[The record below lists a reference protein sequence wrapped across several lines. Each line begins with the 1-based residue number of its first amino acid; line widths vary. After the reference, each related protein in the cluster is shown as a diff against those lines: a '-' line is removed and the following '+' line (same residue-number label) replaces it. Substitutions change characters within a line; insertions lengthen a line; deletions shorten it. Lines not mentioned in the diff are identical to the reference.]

1 MQFARILGYIAMTR
15 LYNDPSYFTEEA
27 RLGLVAA
34 NRDKLMAVPGGVVRS
49 TRSEPGA
56 VAVVIG
62 GGGGHYPTFA
72 GLVGQGLAHGAVM
85 GNLFCS
91 PSSQQ
96 VYSVAKAAD
105 NGGGVLLSFGNY
117 AGDVLHFGEARER
130 LIAEGIPCEIVLVT
144 DDVAS
149 APLEEFDK
157 RRGIAGDL
165 TVFKAASAASE
176 QGLSLEAVVSVAKEA
191 NRCTRSFGVAFAG
204 CTLPGAADSL
214 FYVPEGR
221 MAIGLGIHGEPGISE
236 EGIPSADRL
245 AEILVK
251 RLLEEVP
258 EGISINGAHVAPIL
272 NGLGTIKYEEL
283 FVVYRKVDELLQD
296 AGLVIV
302 DPDVGELVTSLDM
315 AGVSLT
321 LFWLDKDMQALWTA
335 AADAPGYR
343 KGSVKPAE
351 ALDPAEVEVV
361 VQEEI
366 PQASEASRTL
376 ARGVVNAL
384 EVLASTVNEHCEM
397 LGKIDAVAGDGD
409 HGIGMQRGS
418 KAALEAALDALN
430 EGAGAETVLQWA
442 GQRWSDKAGGTSGA
456 LWRVILKA
464 IGESLGNDL
473 PLSSRR
479 LAAGVLDA
487 RQQVMA
493 FGKATVGDKTMVDVL
508 VPFSE
513 VLSHEAEA
521 GKEVVPCW
529 EVAAVKASESAEATA
544 NLLPK
549 IGRAR
554 PLAEKSLGTPDAGSV
569 SLSLIIQALIPL
581 LKKCQLS

>member
-1 MQFARILGYIAMTR
+1 MTR
-15 LYNDPSYFTEEA
+15 LCNDPSDFPEEA

-49 TRSEPGA
+49 TRSEPGT

-62 GGGGHYPTFA
+62 GGSGHYPTFA

-96 VYSVAKAAD
+96 VYSVAKAAH

-149 APLEEFDK
+149 APLEEIDK

-165 TVFKAASAASE
+165 TVFKAAAAAAE
-176 QGLSLEAVVSVAKEA
+176 NGLSLEEVVVVAKEA
-191 NRCTRSFGVAFAG
+191 NRCTRSFGVAFEG
-204 CTLPGAADSL
+204 CTLPGADDSL
-214 FYVPEGR
+214 FHVPEGR

-236 EGIPSADRL
+236 ADVPTADEL
-245 AEILVK
+245 AEMLVN
-251 RLLEEVP
+251 RLLQEVP
-258 EGISINGAHVAPIL
+258 EGIAVSGARVAVVL
-272 NGLGTIKYEEL
+272 NGLGTVKYEEL
-283 FVVYRKVDELLQD
+283 FVIYRKVDELLQSV
-296 AGLVIV
+296 GIHIV
-302 DPDVGELVTSLDM
+302 EPDVGELVTSLDM

-321 LFWLDKDMQALWTA
+321 FFWLDQQMEPLWTA

-361 VQEEI
+361 VQDTI
-366 PQASEASRTL
+366 PEASESSRKL
-376 ARGVVNAL
+376 ARGVIESL
-384 EVLASTVNEHCEM
+384 EVLANTVNSHCDL
-397 LGKIDAVAGDGD
+397 LGQIDAVAGDGD

-418 KAALEAALDALN
+418 KAALEGAN
-430 EGAGAETVLQWA
+430 EAFNKGAGAQTVLQWA

-456 LWRVILKA
+456 IWRVILKA
-464 IGESLGNDL
+464 MGESLGNDR
-473 PLSSRR
+473 PLSGQR
-479 LAAGVLDA
+479 LAAGVISA
-487 RQQVMA
+487 RDQVMA
-493 FGKATVGDKTMVDVL
+493 FGKAELGDKTLVDVL
-508 VPFSE
+508 VPFADA
-513 VLSHEAEA
+513 LS
-521 GKEVVPCW
+521 KEVEKSGGLVACW
-529 EVAAVKASESAEATA
+529 EVAARAASKAADETA
-544 NLLPK
+544 KLLPRV
-549 IGRAR
+549 GRAR
-554 PLAEKSLGTPDAGSV
+554 PLAEKSLGTRDAGAV
-569 SLSLIIQALIPL
+569 SLALIIQALIPV
-581 LKKCQLS
+581 LKKCEPS

>member
-1 MQFARILGYIAMTR
+1 MTR
-15 LYNDPSYFTEEA
+15 LFNDPSNFPEEA

-49 TRSEPGA
+49 TRSEPGT

-62 GGGGHYPTFA
+62 GGSGHYPTFA

-96 VYSVAKAAD
+96 VYSVAKAAH

-149 APLEEFDK
+149 APLEEIDK

-165 TVFKAASAASE
+165 TVFKAAAAAAE
-176 QGLSLEAVVSVAKEA
+176 NGLSLEEVVVVAKEA
-191 NRCTRSFGVAFAG
+191 NRCTRSFGVAFEG
-204 CTLPGAADSL
+204 CTLPGADDSL
-214 FYVPEGR
+214 FHVPEGR

-236 EGIPSADRL
+236 ADVPTADEL
-245 AEILVK
+245 AEMLVN
-251 RLLEEVP
+251 RLLQEVP
-258 EGISINGAHVAPIL
+258 EGIAVSGARVAVVL
-272 NGLGTIKYEEL
+272 NGLGTVKYEEL
-283 FVVYRKVDELLQD
+283 FVIYRKVDELLQSV
-296 AGLVIV
+296 GIHIV
-302 DPDVGELVTSLDM
+302 EPDVGELVTSLDM

-321 LFWLDKDMQALWTA
+321 FFWLDQQMEPLWTA

-361 VQEEI
+361 VQDAI
-366 PQASEASRTL
+366 PEASESSRKL
-376 ARGVVNAL
+376 ARGVIESL
-384 EVLASTVNEHCEM
+384 EVLANTVNRNCDL
-397 LGKIDAVAGDGD
+397 LGQIDAVAGDGD

-418 KAALEAALDALN
+418 KAALEGAN
-430 EGAGAETVLQWA
+430 EAFNKGAGAQTVLQWA

-456 LWRVILKA
+456 IWRVILKSM
-464 IGESLGNDL
+464 GESLGNDR
-473 PLSSRR
+473 PLSGQR
-479 LAAGVLDA
+479 LAAGVINA
-487 RQQVMA
+487 RGQVMA
-493 FGKATVGDKTMVDVL
+493 FGKAELGDKTLVDVL
-508 VPFSE
+508 APFADALSRE
-513 VLSHEAEA
+513 VEKGGELVA
-521 GKEVVPCW
+521 CW
-529 EVAAVKASESAEATA
+529 EVAALTASKAADETA
-544 NLLPK
+544 KLLPRV
-549 IGRAR
+549 GRAR
-554 PLAEKSLGTPDAGSV
+554 PLAEKSLGTRDAGAV
-569 SLSLIIQALIPL
+569 SLALIIQALIPV
-581 LKKCQLS
+581 LKKCEPS

>member
-1 MQFARILGYIAMTR
+1 MTR
-15 LYNDPSYFTEEA
+15 LFNDPSDFPEEA

-49 TRSEPGA
+49 TRTKPGT

-62 GGGGHYPTFA
+62 GGSGHYPTFA

-96 VYSVAKAAD
+96 VYSVAKAAN

-165 TVFKAASAASE
+165 TVFKAAAAAAE
-176 QGLSLEAVVSVAKEA
+176 QGLDLESVVEVAKEA
-191 NRCTRSFGVAFAG
+191 NRCTRSFGVAFEG

-214 FYVPEGR
+214 FHVPEGR

-236 EGIPSADRL
+236 ADIPTADGL
-245 AEILVK
+245 AEVLVN

-258 EGISINGAHVAPIL
+258 EGVSIQGARVAPIL
-272 NGLGTIKYEEL
+272 NGLGTVKYEEL
-283 FVVYRKVDELLQD
+283 FVIYRKVDELLQSV
-296 AGLVIV
+296 GVTIV
-302 DPDVGELVTSLDM
+302 EPDVGELVTSLDM

-321 LFWLDKDMQALWTA
+321 LFWLDGDMEPLWTA

-343 KGSVKPAE
+343 KGSVEPAQ

-361 VQEEI
+361 AQDEI
-366 PQASEASRTL
+366 PKASDSSRKL
-376 ARGVVNAL
+376 AQGVVEAL
-384 EVLASTVNEHCEM
+384 AVLAKTVDENCDL
-397 LGKIDAVAGDGD
+397 LGQIDAVAGDGD

-418 KAALEAALDALN
+418 KAALEAAHEALDG
-430 EGAGAETVLQWA
+430 GAGAETVLQWA

-456 LWRVILKA
+456 IWRVILKT
-464 IGESLGNDL
+464 IGESLGNEKL
-473 PLSSRR
+473 LSSQRI
-479 LAAGVLDA
+479 AAGVMGA

-493 FGKATVGDKTMVDVL
+493 FGKAELGDKTLVDVL
-508 VPFSE
+508 VPFADA
-513 VLSHEAEA
+513 LSSEAEK
-521 GKEVVPCW
+521 GKDVVACW
-529 EVAAVKASESAEATA
+529 EVAAMVANEAADATA
-544 NLLPK
+544 KLLPRV
-549 IGRAR
+549 GRAR

-569 SLSLIIQALIPL
+569 SLSLIIQALIPV
-581 LKKCQLS
+581 LKKCETS

>member
-1 MQFARILGYIAMTR
+1 MTR
-15 LYNDPSYFTEEA
+15 LFNDPSNFPEEA

-34 NRDKLMAVPGGVVRS
+34 NRDKLMAVPGGVIRS
-49 TRSEPGA
+49 TRSKPGT

-62 GGGGHYPTFA
+62 GGSGHYPTFA

-96 VYSVAKAAD
+96 VYSVAKAAN
-105 NGGGVLLSFGNY
+105 NGAGVLLSFGNY

-165 TVFKAASAASE
+165 TVFKAAAAAAE
-176 QGLSLEAVVSVAKEA
+176 NGLSLGDVVQVAKEA
-191 NRCTRSFGVAFAG
+191 NRCTRSFGVAFEG

-214 FYVPEGR
+214 FHVPEGR

-236 EGIPSADRL
+236 TDIPTADGL
-245 AEILVK
+245 AEVLVT
-251 RLLEEVP
+251 RLLAEVP
-258 EGISINGAHVAPIL
+258 EGIAIKGARVAPIL
-272 NGLGTIKYEEL
+272 NGLGTVKYEEL
-283 FVVYRKVDELLQD
+283 FVIYRKVDELLQR
-296 AGLVIV
+296 AGVTIV
-302 DPDVGELVTSLDM
+302 EPDVGELVTSLDM

-321 LFWLDKDMQALWTA
+321 LFWLDNDMEPLWTA
-335 AADAPGYR
+335 AADAAGYR
-343 KGSVKPAE
+343 KGSIEPAQ

-361 VQEEI
+361 VQDEI
-366 PQASEASRTL
+366 PEASNASRKL
-376 ARGVVNAL
+376 AQGVVEAL
-384 EVLASTVNEHCEM
+384 AMLYKTVDENCDL
-397 LGKIDAVAGDGD
+397 LGQIDAVAGDGD

-418 KAALEAALDALN
+418 RAALEAANQALDG
-430 EGAGAETVLQWA
+430 GAGAETVLQWA

-456 LWRVILKA
+456 IWRVILKA
-464 IGESLGNDL
+464 IGESLGNER
-473 PLSSRR
+473 PLSSQRI
-479 LAAGVLDA
+479 AAGVVGA

-493 FGKATVGDKTMVDVL
+493 FGKAELGDKTLVDVL
-508 VPFSE
+508 VPVADALSRE
-513 VLSHEAEA
+513 VEK
-521 GKEVVPCW
+521 GKGVGDCW
-529 EVAAVKASESAEATA
+529 EAAAQAANEAAEATA
-544 NLLPK
+544 KLLPK
-549 IGRAR
+549 VGRAR

-569 SLSLIIQALIPL
+569 SLALIIQALIPV
-581 LKKCQLS
+581 LKKCETS

>member
-1 MQFARILGYIAMTR
+1 MTR
-15 LYNDPSYFTEEA
+15 LFNDPSDFPEEA

-49 TRSEPGA
+49 TRSEPGT

-62 GGGGHYPTFA
+62 GGSGHYPTFA

-96 VYSVAKAAD
+96 VYSVAKAAH

-149 APLEEFDK
+149 APLEEIDK

-165 TVFKAASAASE
+165 TVFKAAAAAAE
-176 QGLSLEAVVSVAKEA
+176 NGLSLEEVVVVAKEA
-191 NRCTRSFGVAFAG
+191 NRCTRSFGVAFEG
-204 CTLPGAADSL
+204 CTLPGADDSL
-214 FYVPEGR
+214 FHVPEGR

-236 EGIPSADRL
+236 ADVPTADEL
-245 AEILVK
+245 AEMLVN
-251 RLLEEVP
+251 RLLQEVP
-258 EGISINGAHVAPIL
+258 EGIAVSGARVAVVL
-272 NGLGTIKYEEL
+272 NGLGTVKYEEL
-283 FVVYRKVDELLQD
+283 FVIYRKVDELLQSV
-296 AGLVIV
+296 GIHIV
-302 DPDVGELVTSLDM
+302 EPDVGELVTSLDM

-321 LFWLDKDMQALWTA
+321 FFWLDQQMEPLWTA

-361 VQEEI
+361 VQDTI
-366 PQASEASRTL
+366 PEASESSRKL
-376 ARGVVNAL
+376 ARGVIESL
-384 EVLASTVNEHCEM
+384 EVLANTVNSHCDL
-397 LGKIDAVAGDGD
+397 LGQIDAVAGDGD

-418 KAALEAALDALN
+418 KAALEGAN
-430 EGAGAETVLQWA
+430 EAFNKGAGAQTVLQWA

-456 LWRVILKA
+456 IWRVILKA
-464 IGESLGNDL
+464 MGESLGNDR
-473 PLSSRR
+473 PLSGQR
-479 LAAGVLDA
+479 LAAGVISA
-487 RQQVMA
+487 RDQVMA
-493 FGKATVGDKTMVDVL
+493 FGKAELGDKTLVDVL
-508 VPFSE
+508 VPFADA
-513 VLSHEAEA
+513 LS
-521 GKEVVPCW
+521 KEVEKSGGLVACW
-529 EVAAVKASESAEATA
+529 EVAARAASKAADETA
-544 NLLPK
+544 KLLPRV
-549 IGRAR
+549 GRAR
-554 PLAEKSLGTPDAGSV
+554 PLAEKSLGTRDAGAV
-569 SLSLIIQALIPL
+569 SLALIIQALIPV
-581 LKKCQLS
+581 LKKCEPS